1 MVSYWYEYLCIYI
14 QTVPIGVVSG
24 LYGAG
29 PSTQPVLIQD
39 VVCSGSE
46 RSISEC
52 NYTEVQF
59 CQHFNDAAVVCEDL
73 YWNLWEQLWCA

>member
-1 MVSYWYEYLCIYI
+1 MYT

-29 PSTQPVLIQD
+29 PSTQPVIIQD

-52 NYTEVQF
+52 NYNEVQF
-59 CQHFNDAAVVCEDL
+59 CPHSNDAAVACEGL
-73 YWNLWEQLWCA
+73 YKNYGSNCGMHYLYPF